1 MQPLAGPIY
10 RYPDGTATPGAFPRY
25 YNGSWLI
32 NNRGSDNGFW
42 KEVKMRQDN
51 NQMLRVSDWL
61 PYNGGVNPNAANSGL
76 VIGTQFG
83 PDGALYMSRYSVG
96 CCRDGTNASQQNQIV
111 KISFNVQD
119 ECITDTNAPN
129 ASATVTGQ
137 AYPDRPNT
145 YVNTATLKLAATDS
159 GCAGVKNIEYRQQG
173 STDWLPYTTDV
184 VFNEAKTYTVE
195 YRATDRKDNV
205 AAVKTTTFEVLQ
217 INDTTPPVTSADAS
231 GNKDQRNYF
240 IGSASFAITATDN
253 EVGASGVHLVEYR
266 TNGGAWTA
274 YTAPVA
280 FNTAGNYTVD
290 YRATDKV
297 NNTSAV
303 KSTTFRILSGAGCTQ
318 ARWDE
323 FNGAALGSQWTASHA
338 QRRFA
343 GERVHARQRPAAL
356 PDGRLRARR
365 RQRHDVRRPG
375 ELHRPGPRGA
385 GHQLAGRDRVH
396 GQVHGRLAEHRPD
409 RLERGQQLL
418 PLLDH
423 AQPQRRQH
431 LRRAVQGQPVLD
443 RGRALAGRQ
452 QHHDR
457 AEQDRR
463 RSRSA
468 CATRAPTGPT
478 RSCRSTASW
487 LRPRSRWRTTPTS
500 VAPPN
505 FLNLDPTQGRRD
517 AAGSR
522 IGIITQSNFPG
533 TAGTH
538 AYAGVPGQ
546 VDVNY
551 FRVTPDPI
559 DCEAVAPATTATLD
573 PAAPAT
579 GDTYDRAVKVNL
591 SATDTG
597 TNASGVENTE
607 YRITTNGV
615 AGEWTSK
622 ANTAS
627 ESPFVSQVTVSSSGT
642 HVVEFR
648 STDKAANTEET
659 KSVTFKVN
667 MPVCDRSDE
676 FDGTE
681 ILPRWIRHTRNGG
694 TPTTGPLAP
703 TVSGGQLHLPTN
715 DSRDRRRRRHVGR
728 PDQLA
733 RPGPARP
740 GHQLDGGDAVHR
752 PVPGRLA
759 EHRPRRL
766 ERGQQLHPFHAVAQ
780 PQQQRDLRRE
790 LQGQP
795 GDDRGHA
802 CHGRRQPQHPGH
814 EHRPGHDQDALHARE
829 RRQHHPGAL
838 PDRGAGVRGDH
849 RLGRVPGPASF
860 FDLNPSGGARRDA
873 AGSRIGLI
881 AQDNWPAGGTFP
893 SNGVPAIAH
902 VDYFRITPDTCP
914 VAADQT
920 APTTTATAAPTA
932 PNGTAGWYTSDVNVT
947 LAGNDGANG
956 SGVDRIEYK
965 VNGGAFATYTAPIA
979 LTTTGTH
986 VIEYRSIDK
995 NNNIEATKT
1004 TTVKVDKAAP
1014 TSTATLEPATT
1025 PSLGP
1030 VTLTLAATDQAAGS
1044 GVAKLEYQ
1052 VNTASPFGALGAAKV
1067 ANAELE

>member
-1 MQPLAGPIY
+1 
-10 RYPDGTATPGAFPRY
+10 
-25 YNGSWLI
+25 
-32 NNRGSDNGFW
+32 
-42 KEVKMRQDN
+42 
-51 NQMLRVSDWL
+51 
-61 PYNGGVNPNAANSGL
+61 
-76 VIGTQFG
+76 
-83 PDGALYMSRYSVG
+83 MSRFSVG
-96 CCRDGTNASQQNQIV
+96 CCRDGTNACHQNQIV

-119 ECITDTNAPN
+119 ECITDANAPN

-184 VFNEAKTYTVE
+184 VFNEAKTYNVE

-205 AAVKTTTFEVLQ
+205 AAVKTATFEVLQ

-280 FNTAGNYTVD
+280 FNAAGNYTVD

-318 ARWDE
+318 ARSDE
-323 FNGAALGSQWTASHA
+323 FNGTALGSQWQRHTRNGGSPASA
-338 QRRFA
+338 FTLGSGQL
-343 GERVHARQRPAAL
+343 PL

-365 RQRHDVRRPG
+365 RQHHDVRRPG

-418 PLLDH
+418 PFLDH
-423 AQPQRRQH
+423 A
-431 LRRAVQGQPVLD
+431 RAST
-443 RGRALAGRQ
+443 RGSIYVEQSKDNPSSTEGARSQAG
-452 QHHDR
+452 
-457 AEQDRR
+457 
-463 RSRSA
+463 SNI
-468 CATRAPTGPT
+468 TIAPNKTDAITIRMRYT
-478 RSCRSTASW
+478 RSNGSNTV
-487 LRPRSRWRTTPTS
+487 TPQYRIM
-500 VAPPN
+500 APAAIAMADYANFGGAAN

-627 ESPFVSQVTVSSSGT
+627 ESPFLSQVTVSSSGT

-659 KSVTFKVN
+659 KSVTFKVQHAGLR
-667 MPVCDRSDE
+667 PLGRVR
-676 FDGTE
+676 
-681 ILPRWIRHTRNGG
+681 RHGD
-694 TPTTGPLAP
+694 PAALAP
-703 TVSGGQLHLPTN
+703 SHAQRRHAHHGPARADGVRRPAPPA
-715 DSRDRRRRRHVGR
+715 DERSRDRRRRRHVGR
-728 PDQLA
+728 PDQHA

-740 GHQLDGGDAVHR
+740 GHELDGGDAVHR
-752 PVPGRLA
+752 PVPRRLA
-759 EHRPRRL
+759 EHRPGRL
-766 ERGQQLHPFHAVAQ
+766 ERGQQLLPFHADRTASAAARIYVESSK
-780 PQQQRDLRRE
+780 DN
-790 LQGQP
+790 P
-795 GDDRGHA
+795 GTTEGTRATAGGNRNILA
-802 CHGRRQPQHPGH
+802 T
-814 EHRPGHDQDALHARE
+814 EHR
-829 RRQHHPGAL
+829 RR
-838 PDRGAGVRGDH
+838 
-849 RLGRVPGPASF
+849 
-860 FDLNPSGGARRDA
+860 
-873 AGSRIGLI
+873 SRSRC
-881 AQDNWPAGGTFP
+881 A
-893 SNGVPAIAH
+893 
-902 VDYFRITPDTCP
+902 TC
-914 VAADQT
+914 A
-920 APTTTATAAPTA
+920 
-932 PNGTAGWYTSDVNVT
+932 
-947 LAGNDGANG
+947 
-956 SGVDRIEYK
+956 
-965 VNGGAFATYTAPIA
+965 
-979 LTTTGTH
+979 
-986 VIEYRSIDK
+986 
-995 NNNIEATKT
+995 
-1004 TTVKVDKAAP
+1004 
-1014 TSTATLEPATT
+1014 
-1025 PSLGP
+1025 
-1030 VTLTLAATDQAAGS
+1030 
-1044 GVAKLEYQ
+1044 
-1052 VNTASPFGALGAAKV
+1052 
-1067 ANAELE
+1067 